1 MARLL
6 PGDDDPDA
14 RRELRR
20 DEADLFAAV
29 NSLGQTLEEF
39 DADSGR
45 HEARFR
51 REERWR
57 EALTAV
63 RHLLKKYHRHD
74 ALPARGWLARWR
86 ILENRLLPMVAAYP
100 KDT

>member
-51 REERWR
+51 REEHWR
-57 EALTAV
+57 DALAAV
-63 RHLLKKYHRHD
+63 RKLLKKYHRHD

-86 ILENRLLPMVAAYP
+86 VLQDRLLPMVAAYP
-100 KDT
+100 ADT